1 MWKDFFSSLSLID
14 KSGYVIITLIL
25 LIAAIA
31 VILNITIRRLY
42 AAMENDLRRHG
53 ASGSGVRHRFLRSV
67 LKDAEQTT
75 GTPNSDPGLQAL
87 VEHHFK
93 REHKGALTAERFLK
107 SAPGLTIV
115 LGLIG
120 TFYGLTLSIGKLVTL
135 IAGDVSGVA
144 EITQALTTGLAGALS
159 GMSVAFSTSLFG
171 IIASVL
177 LVLLN
182 VFSNLADKRS
192 ALLLRLEVYLDGL
205 RARGTNEE
213 GGTDIPSSPVQLDAR
228 TVEAIETLG
237 ASVTKLQDSIAGF
250 DAALVGFSE
259 NTRDFQEFNLHLKD
273 NIQRMSLGF
282 ADLSDTLKQQAAAMR
297 SNPTR

>member
-1 MWKDFFSSLSLID
+1 MWRDFFGSLSLID
-14 KSGYVIITLIL
+14 KSGYVIIALIL
-25 LIAAIA
+25 LTAAIA
-31 VILNITIRRLY
+31 VILNISIRRIY
-42 AAMENDLRRHG
+42 VAMENDLQRHG
-53 ASGSGVRHRFLRSV
+53 ASGSGVHHRFLRSI
-67 LKDAEQTT
+67 LNAAEQMA
-75 GTPNSDPGLQAL
+75 GASNGDSGLQAL
-87 VEHHFK
+87 IEHHFK
-93 REHKGALTAERFLK
+93 RELKGALTAERFLK

-171 IIASVL
+171 IIASVI

-182 VFSNLADKRS
+182 VFSNLADKRT

-205 RARGTNEE
+205 RELRTSED
-213 GGTDIPSSPVQLDAR
+213 GGTGILPSPVQLDAR
-228 TVEAIETLG
+228 SVAAIESLG

-282 ADLSDTLKQQAAAMR
+282 ADLSDTLKQQAGAMQ
-297 SNPTR
+297 STPTR